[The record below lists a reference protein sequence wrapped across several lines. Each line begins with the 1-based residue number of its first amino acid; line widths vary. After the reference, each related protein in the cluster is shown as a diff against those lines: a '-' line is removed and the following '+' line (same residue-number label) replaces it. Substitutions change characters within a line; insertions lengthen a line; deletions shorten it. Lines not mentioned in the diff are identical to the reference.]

1 MAASYYLFP
10 FQSYATKLLN
20 DNGFQNPRAGPHD
33 DNAHPP
39 ITPCRAVDP
48 SIIGDVVQRNVYS
61 LIVKHYLACCS
72 RDAVG
77 QETTLTVRL
86 ASEDFLATGLMVIER
101 NWLEIY
107 APWDQWSTGQGEL
120 PFVEV
125 GTRIRPSSLMMREGR
140 TTAPSPITEVE
151 LITLMDKNG
160 IGTDA
165 TIATHITTI
174 IDREYVEK
182 DGQQRF
188 NPTKLGIALVEG
200 YNRCVRFSF
209 IHSWFCSL
217 LFQTN
222 TLYMT
227 RCNAVWATN

>member
-1 MAASYYLFP
+1 MNSIFYQFLFKLGGILFLFP
-10 FQSYATKLLN
+10 QTSYATKLLN
-20 DNGFQNPRAGPHD
+20 GNGFQNPRAGPHD

-48 SIIGDVVQRNVYS
+48 STISNTTQRDVYI

-72 RDAVG
+72 RDAIG
-77 QETTLTVRL
+77 QETTLTIRL
-86 ASEDFLATGLMVIER
+86 ASEDFFATGLMVTER

-107 APWDQWSTGQGEL
+107 APWERWSTGQGEL
-120 PFVEV
+120 PFMEI
-125 GTRIRPSSLMMREGR
+125 GTSIRPSSLMMREGQS
-140 TTAPSPITEVE
+140 TAPLPISEVE

-174 IDREYVEK
+174 VDRAYVEK

-188 NPTKLGIALVEG
+188 HPTKLGIALVEG
-200 YNRCVRFSF
+200 YNRCVR
-209 IHSWFCSL
+209 I
-217 LFQTN
+217 
-222 TLYMT
+222 MI
-227 RCNAVWATN
+227 